1 MSLRRISA
9 AALAFAFATGLACP
23 QHLVGQDDD
32 AHARRGRKYK
42 APPEVSHIEVMVIK
56 GTNKK
61 PIANAAVI
69 FHPMKD
75 GKDEGN
81 LEVKTD
87 PDGKAII
94 DVIPTGSKVVVQVL
108 ADGFATFAETYDIPE
123 SSRSIL
129 VTMKRPQAQIS
140 KYEDNQGK
148 ASDRKPGVQEPE
160 TAPKIV
166 PPPASAK

>member
-1 MSLRRISA
+1 MSFFRRISA
-9 AALAFAFATGLACP
+9 TALALTFATGLVCP
-23 QHLVGQDDD
+23 QNLVGQDDS
-32 AHARRGRKYK
+32 ARRGRKYK
-42 APPEVSHIEVMVIK
+42 APPEVSHIEITVIK

-87 PDGKAII
+87 PDGKAVI
-94 DVIPTGSKVVVQVL
+94 DVIPTGSRVVVQVL
-108 ADGFATFAETYDIPE
+108 ADGFATYAETFDIPE

-129 VTMKRPQAQIS
+129 VAMKRPQAQIS
-140 KYEDNQGK
+140 KYEDNRDK
-148 ASDRKPGVQEPE
+148 PADRKPGVQEPDS
-160 TAPKIV
+160 APKV
-166 PPPASAK
+166 EPPPASAK